1 MAHQQSILSSL
12 DRLEQAGVVDFE
24 QLPPAELLVEYRDLY
39 LQMTKQRRARSFN
52 THALFHEADRSRA
65 ATERRVMEMANAVH
79 RRSRAVSIDL
89 HRARDRGPEAV
100 LEALKIAIERHGA
113 AQAPET
119 SRAFSRQRLL
129 WLAAAAASA
138 GAVAIAFAA
147 QLI

>member
-65 ATERRVMEMANAVH
+65 ATERRVMEMGTPSTAA
-79 RRSRAVSIDL
+79 
-89 HRARDRGPEAV
+89 RARSASTST
-100 LEALKIAIERHGA
+100 AHATA
-113 AQAPET
+113 ARRPS
-119 SRAFSRQRLL
+119 SRP
-129 WLAAAAASA
+129 
-138 GAVAIAFAA
+138 
-147 QLI
+147 

>member
-100 LEALKIAIERHGA
+100 LEALKMEVEVSSPVDG
-113 AQAPET
+113 T
-119 SRAFSRQRLL
+119 VTRL
-129 WLAAAAASA
+129 
-138 GAVAIAFAA
+138 AVAANATVVVGDLLVA
-147 QLI
+147 VA